1 MDITKE
7 IKKIE
12 YNGKAAYLKPMLI
25 EKAVDGR
32 PFKKRPTILV
42 LPGGGYGFVSDREG
56 EPVARYF
63 NAAGFNCFVLRYSVN
78 QGEACFPAPLY
89 QAAKAVEYIRQ
100 NCDEFN
106 VDPSRVFVIGFSAG
120 GHLAAWLSNGCGS
133 DLAKSLGIDETLSKP
148 NGQVLCYPVITSE
161 KGLANEGSFVNLFG
175 CEDFRER
182 SELPDLSCERMIT
195 KNSPP
200 AFIWQTVDD
209 DIVPSENSLIM
220 ASALKRAGVPFELHM
235 YESGPH
241 GLSVC
246 DETSEMVSKECEGW
260 KKLCV
265 DFLKRL

>member
-12 YNGKAAYLKPMLI
+12 YNGKIAYLKPMLI

-63 NAAGFNCFVLRYSVN
+63 NAAGFNCFVLRYTVN

-106 VDPSRVFVIGFSAG
+106 VDPSRVFVMGFSAG

-133 DLAKSLGIDETLSKP
+133 DLAKSLKIDETLSKP
-148 NGQVLCYPVITSE
+148 NGQVLCYPVITGE

-182 SELPDLSCERMIT
+182 SELPDLSCERMVT

-220 ASALKRAGVPFELHM
+220 VRLSKGQGCRLNFICTRAGLTGCRSATRPARWCRRNVKAGKSFAL
-235 YESGPH
+235 
-241 GLSVC
+241 
-246 DETSEMVSKECEGW
+246 T
-260 KKLCV
+260 
-265 DFLKRL
+265 F

>member
-12 YNGKAAYLKPMLI
+12 YNGKTAYLKPMLI

-133 DLAKSLGIDETLSKP
+133 DLAKSLGIDEVLSKP

-182 SELPDLSCERMIT
+182 SELPDLSCERMVT